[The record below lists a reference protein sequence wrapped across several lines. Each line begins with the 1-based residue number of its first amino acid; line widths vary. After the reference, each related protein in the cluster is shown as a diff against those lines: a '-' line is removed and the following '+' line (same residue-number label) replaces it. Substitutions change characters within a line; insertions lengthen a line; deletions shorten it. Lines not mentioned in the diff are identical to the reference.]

1 MFSGALAE
9 NIVKAESL
17 HGVKNN
23 WAYIQVKM
31 PTYNYYMK
39 SKKQPHLAWENI
51 NNKSWV
57 PGRILWATNIIWSL
71 WFYTLSSYLLHLF
84 TFVNLTFLIKV
95 LSPPG

>member
-1 MFSGALAE
+1 MRNTFPQEVAYGHKIKPLSGKLKTKQKKMFSGALAE

-57 PGRILWATNIIWSL
+57 PGRIL
-71 WFYTLSSYLLHLF
+71 
-84 TFVNLTFLIKV
+84 
-95 LSPPG
+95 